1 MRFFSSC
8 FHWKVIDTIQ
18 FRRSGQPDLLFL
30 YPFIFQYAKLN
41 IYIAFRYII
50 RIKNATHTEVIF
62 QELSLKNV
70 LPQINKV
77 KGDQK

>member
-1 MRFFSSC
+1 MQSNLGGLDNQTSFF
-8 FHWKVIDTIQ
+8 V
-18 FRRSGQPDLLFL
+18 P
-30 YPFIFQYAKLN
+30 
-41 IYIAFRYII
+41 IYISVCK
-50 RIKNATHTEVIF
+50 IKYLHCIQIYHSYKKTTHTEVIF

>member
-1 MRFFSSC
+1 MRTSYSVMSAMCCCMECMCCCCCDTLTFVVQTDNWMISS
-8 FHWKVIDTIQ
+8 
-18 FRRSGQPDLLFL
+18 
-30 YPFIFQYAKLN
+30 
-41 IYIAFRYII
+41 RYII

>member
-1 MRFFSSC
+1 VGGC
-8 FHWKVIDTIQ
+8 AT
-18 FRRSGQPDLLFL
+18 PAPPFL

-41 IYIAFRYII
+41 IYIASRYII